1 MPKYDFNKVA
11 KQNTFSLEN
20 LWTAASAAP
29 LFQSYVPDALYIKK
43 LWSENVRK
51 PLDLCWNGIDEM

>member
-29 LFQSYVPDALYIKK
+29 LFQSYVPF
-43 LWSENVRK
+43 
-51 PLDLCWNGIDEM
+51 

>member
-11 KQNTFSLEN
+11 KQNTFSLEK

-29 LFQSYVPDALYIKK
+29 LFQSYVPF
-43 LWSENVRK
+43 
-51 PLDLCWNGIDEM
+51 